1 MIFFITEPERITP
14 PGVHAFTPAASRSGK
29 WIAVATRRS
38 LYRHIEIFDLE
49 AHQFL
54 PLTELINP
62 KTHHYNPFVSSN
74 SGKLGYHRCRGKHN
88 INNDG
93 VDPFVEYVKSPL
105 HNVTLGRFT
114 GSFASMSP
122 DGSWVAYVDEDDVGV
137 GYLSVMKLD
146 GTKKRRV
153 YKGSIFAT
161 AWDPIRHGRVYT
173 SQGPVFASEEATVHI
188 VVVSNVDT
196 ADIDDG
202 EEETSSSFKFLTKEG
217 SLNNA
222 FPSPSPDGKFVVFRS
237 GRTGHKNLYI
247 MDADDGEEK
256 YLRRLT
262 KGEFQDTMPAWSPN
276 NDWIAFVSNR
286 HNPTGE
292 QETHVTDDD
301 FCLNK

>member
-1 MIFFITEPERITP
+1 
-14 PGVHAFTPAASRSGK
+14 
-29 WIAVATRRS
+29 
-38 LYRHIEIFDLE
+38 
-49 AHQFL
+49 
-54 PLTELINP
+54 
-62 KTHHYNPFVSSN
+62 
-74 SGKLGYHRCRGKHN
+74 
-88 INNDG
+88 
-93 VDPFVEYVKSPL
+93 
-105 HNVTLGRFT
+105 
-114 GSFASMSP
+114 MSP
-122 DGSWVAYVDEDDVGV
+122 DGSWVAYVDENDEGV

-153 YKGSIFAT
+153 YKGPIFAT
-161 AWDPIRHGRVYT
+161 AWDPIRQGRVYT
-173 SQGPVFASEEATVHI
+173 SQGPMFASEEASVHI

-202 EEETSSSFKFLTKEG
+202 EEETFSSFKFLTKEG

-247 MDADDGEEK
+247 MDAGDGEEK

-292 QETHVTDDD
+292 QETL
-301 FCLNK
+301 CN